1 MSKAE
6 LEFQKVLLEKCKEAE
21 EKCGARCKRLAN
33 NIEKYGA
40 VKTAKEIIR
49 KSNVSDGFDALEKAG
64 RLDLSMEAVVVDNRF
79 GELFTDDEVNYC
91 FEVLCECGY
100 YNL

>member
-6 LEFQKVLLEKCKEAE
+6 LEFQKVLLEKCAEAE
-21 EKCGARCKRLAN
+21 EKCGARTKRLVN

-49 KSNVSDGFDALEKAG
+49 KSNVSDGFDALEKMG
-64 RLDLSMEAVVVDNRF
+64 RLDLSMEAIVVDSRF
-79 GELFTDDEVNYC
+79 GELFTDDA
-91 FEVLCECGY
+91 
-100 YNL
+100 

>member
-1 MSKAE
+1 MSKVEA
-6 LEFQKVLLEKCKEAE
+6 EFQKVLIEKCKEAE
-21 EKCGARCKRLAN
+21 EKCGARTKRLLN
-33 NIEKYGA
+33 NIEKFGA

-64 RLDLSMEAVVVDNRF
+64 RLDLSMEAVVADSRF
-79 GELFTDDEVNYC
+79 GELFEDDEVNYC

-100 YNL
+100 YNV